1 MDMTFD
7 QWWFHGHLDYPPH
20 AEDVFEL
27 PAGTNVTT
35 EIGCNKVSVS
45 TFVLLQVS
53 HRHLLN
59 RAQHPTSPLPKAAT
73 SVLVT
78 MFAQE
83 VTFLNTTQPELMT

>member
-1 MDMTFD
+1 MLPQYDNRPVSPLMDMTFH

-45 TFVLLQVS
+45 V
-53 HRHLLN
+53 
-59 RAQHPTSPLPKAAT
+59 P
-73 SVLVT
+73 
-78 MFAQE
+78 
-83 VTFLNTTQPELMT
+83 